1 MSWCISFTKKID
13 QVVDELSLKMLDLF
27 FQEIN
32 EEERSPEYFNPY
44 LEANQKK
51 RGRSDLH
58 KEKNKQTKTKKKIR
72 KGPQLAGRS
81 EL

>member
-1 MSWCISFTKKID
+1 M
-13 QVVDELSLKMLDLF
+13 DELSLKMLDLF

-51 RGRSDLH
+51 HGRGDLH